1 MLGHPLAGTRRYFIK
16 PEDGPDDGGQ
26 VCRLV
31 DRTNLAAIDHWE
43 AIVTNERI
51 NRHYDA
57 HYWESA
63 GEPDSVPVWREEA
76 RAAPWERAL
85 VWSGALIGSAIV
97 WYAVIVL
104 AASVWRRVF

>member
-1 MLGHPLAGTRRYFIK
+1 MLGHPLAGTRRYFVK

-26 VCRLV
+26 VCQIV
-31 DRTNLAAIDHWE
+31 DRTNLATIDHWE
-43 AIVTNERI
+43 AIVTTKRST
-51 NRHYDA
+51 RYDDHTRA
-57 HYWESA
+57 IA
-63 GEPDSVPVWREEA
+63 GEPDSVPAWREEA

-97 WYAVIVL
+97 WYAVIVI

>member
-26 VCRLV
+26 VCQIV
-31 DRTNLAAIDHWE
+31 DRTNLATIDHWE
-43 AIVTNERI
+43 AIVTTERST
-51 NRHYDA
+51 RYDDHTRA
-57 HYWESA
+57 IA

-85 VWSGALIGSAIV
+85 VWSAIALFGLAT

>member
-1 MLGHPLAGTRRYFIK
+1 MTTKHSTRY
-16 PEDGPDDGGQ
+16 DD
-26 VCRLV
+26 
-31 DRTNLAAIDHWE
+31 
-43 AIVTNERI
+43 
-51 NRHYDA
+51 

-85 VWSGALIGSAIV
+85 VWSAIALFGLATWYGA
-97 WYAVIVL
+97 IVL